1 MMLSAAIVI
10 GLSSTVTIL
19 QLVHAVKPRIDRWSF
34 VAALLY
40 TIWISFAATCLAK
53 NGSSLLVWLEAL
65 RLCYMNVSL
74 IMLFF
79 RTKPIWPIDNLAARN
94 SAVRKQPSSRRATLP
109 D

>member
-10 GLSSTVTIL
+10 GLSTTVTVL
-19 QLVHAVKPRIDRWSF
+19 QLIHAIKTNIDAWSF

-65 RLCYMNVSL
+65 RLCYVIFAL

-79 RTKPIWPIDNLAARN
+79 TKNIQGWWPTQNLAARN
-94 SAVRKQPSSRRATLP
+94 SAVVKLSR
-109 D
+109 